1 MITTFTPSPKR
12 AGWSRFRGVLLAT
25 FTLALGVFASGCADD
40 EPAAPVVESNT
51 IVDIAVSDAQFSTL
65 VTALT
70 AADLVD
76 TLAGDGPFTVFAPT
90 DDAFAALPEGTLDAL
105 LADKEALTNVLTFH
119 VAAGS
124 NDAAVVV
131 GLTSLEMLNG
141 DSADVV
147 VDGDTVT
154 IAGATIT
161 VTDIQADNGIIH
173 VLSAVMLPPAD
184 EPQSNTIVDI
194 AVGDEQFSTLVT
206 ALTEA
211 DLVDTL
217 AGDGPF
223 TVFAPTNDAF
233 AALPEGALDALLADK
248 EALTNVL
255 TYHVAAGSNDAAAV
269 VALTSLEMLNGDTA
283 DVVVDGDTVTIA
295 GATIIVTDIQADNGI
310 IHVLSAVML
319 PPEEAPQSNTIVDIA
334 VGDEQFSTL
343 VTALTEADLVDTLA
357 GDGPFTVFAPT
368 NDAFAALPEGALD
381 DLLADKEALTNVL
394 TYHVAAGTNDAAA
407 VVGLTSLEMLN
418 GDSADVVVDGDTVTI
433 AGATIVVTDIQ
444 ADNGIIHV
452 IDAVMLP

>member
-124 NDAAVVV
+124 NDAATVV
-131 GLTSLEMLNG
+131 GLASLEMLNG
-141 DSADVV
+141 DTADVV

-255 TYHVAAGSNDAAAV
+255 TYHVAAG
-269 VALTSLEMLNGDTA
+269 
-283 DVVVDGDTVTIA
+283 
-295 GATIIVTDIQADNGI
+295 
-310 IHVLSAVML
+310 
-319 PPEEAPQSNTIVDIA
+319 
-334 VGDEQFSTL
+334 
-343 VTALTEADLVDTLA
+343 
-357 GDGPFTVFAPT
+357 
-368 NDAFAALPEGALD
+368 
-381 DLLADKEALTNVL
+381 
-394 TYHVAAGTNDAAA
+394 TNDAAA